1 MNIKI
6 GDSVRYLNAVGGG
19 TVVRV
24 DGDMVYVDDDGFETP
39 VLARECVVV
48 KAASPSAGG
57 HTASKAAPQS
67 KYEAPLPK
75 SEPARPT
82 QLPVVETA
90 GGNKLNIVLGFE
102 ASDLKSLSQA
112 TFDAYLV
119 NDSNYYLYLT
129 VATREAS
136 VAEWTLRYSGL
147 IEPNIQ
153 EFIFE
158 AGRDE
163 LPLMDR
169 VAVQYIAFKRD
180 RAFEAKAPVLAEL
193 RLDTTKFAKLHCFR
207 PNPYFDVPVIALDI
221 TTDDRAAGPEPAFEA
236 KDIEQGI
243 REKRRAVTDAA
254 REQARAARRA
264 SAKPSGDVLEVDLH
278 AENLLDTTAGL
289 STADILNLQIDRFC
303 QVMDE
308 NLRSIGRKIVFI
320 HGKGEGV
327 LRNAIMKELTH
338 RYKGHDVQD
347 ASFREYGFGA
357 TQVTIRRP
365 QSGPQSP
372 AKPGIKR

>member
-6 GDSVRYLNAVGGG
+6 GDSVRYLNSVGGG

-24 DGDMVYVDDDGFETP
+24 EGDMVYVDDDGFETP
-39 VLARECVVV
+39 LLARECVVV
-48 KAASPSAGG
+48 KAASSSAP
-57 HTASKAAPQS
+57 KAAAPTVAAES
-67 KYEAPLPK
+67 KYSAPMPK
-75 SEPARPT
+75 VETPRPT

-102 ASDLKSLSQA
+102 ASDLKSLSQT

-119 NDSNYYLYLT
+119 NDSNYYLYVT

-153 EFIFE
+153 EFLFE
-158 AGRDE
+158 SGRDE

-180 RAFEAKAPVLAEL
+180 RSFEAKSPVLAEL
-193 RLDTTKFAKLHCFR
+193 KLDTTKFAKLHCFR

-221 TTDDRAAGPEPAFEA
+221 TTDDRAADPEPVYEA
-236 KDIEQGI
+236 KEIERGI
-243 REKRRAVTDAA
+243 REKRRAVSEAA
-254 REQARAARRA
+254 REQARAARHA
-264 SAKPSGDVLEVDLH
+264 SAKPSDDVLEVDLH
-278 AENLLDTTAGL
+278 ADNLLDTTAGL

-303 QVMDE
+303 RVMDD
-308 NLRSIGRKIVFI
+308 NLRNPGRKIVFI

-327 LRNAIMKELTH
+327 LRQAIMKELNH

-357 TQVTIRRP
+357 TQVTIRRTN
-365 QSGPQSP
+365 P
-372 AKPGIKR
+372 APLQGKPKKK

>member
-6 GDSVRYLNAVGGG
+6 GDSVRYLNSVGGG
-19 TVVRV
+19 VVARV

-39 VLARECVVV
+39 ALARECVVV
-48 KAASPSAGG
+48 KAASPAAAAPA
-57 HTASKAAPQS
+57 TTSKAAPQS
-67 KYEAPLPK
+67 KYQAPAPKAEAP
-75 SEPARPT
+75 RPT

-112 TFDAYLV
+112 TFDAYMV
-119 NDSNYYLYLT
+119 NDSNYYLYVT
-129 VATREAS
+129 VATRETS

-153 EFIFE
+153 EFLFE
-158 AGRDE
+158 VGREE

-180 RAFEAKAPVLAEL
+180 RAFEGKAPVMAEL
-193 RLDTTKFAKLHCFR
+193 KLDTTKFAKLHCFR

-221 TTDDRAAGPEPAFEA
+221 TTDDRAAGPVPEFDA
-236 KDIEQGI
+236 KEIERGI

-254 REQARAARRA
+254 REQARAARHA
-264 SAKPSGDVLEVDLH
+264 SAKPSGEIIEVDLH
-278 AENLLDTTAGL
+278 ADNLLDTTAGL
-289 STADILNLQIDRFC
+289 STADILNLQIDHFC
-303 QVMDE
+303 RVMDE
-308 NLRSIGRKIVFI
+308 NLRKPGQKIVFI

-357 TQVTIRRP
+357 TQVTIRP
-365 QSGPQSP
+365 QG
-372 AKPGIKR
+372 KPRK